1 MSLVEMTSL
10 VFLGIPR
17 YKVKDDVSWITKVV
31 VESIESREEDAEKL
45 FIHFN
50 QQTLTLILLLNYL
63 SLRHFRWWYVTAD
76 DDNNTPKTEEKK
88 NTNQC
93 GAKSFVVTK
102 QFTNGNEL
110 QGNGMKEMLT

>member
-1 MSLVEMTSL
+1 MLQSNINLVIEYAIISHNKPFRGRKYIKFAKMSLVEITSL

-50 QQTLTLILLLNYL
+50 QQTL
-63 SLRHFRWWYVTAD
+63 
-76 DDNNTPKTEEKK
+76 
-88 NTNQC
+88 
-93 GAKSFVVTK
+93 
-102 QFTNGNEL
+102 
-110 QGNGMKEMLT
+110 